1 MGDPTAPSQGNYL
14 LTTDGSG
21 TGSPTNSGPGAVG
34 VVLRNPRGLVVATIS
49 KSIGPATNT
58 EAEYQALI
66 EGLEIAR
73 SRGVDRIRI
82 FVDSELLVDQLTG
95 KASVKA
101 DHIRPLHREAG
112 RRLHEFSNWRISWI
126 PRAWNKEA
134 DLLATAAR
142 VPASDDQLPFADDV
156 PTTVQ
161 VINAEG
167 QAAWVSEHTDL
178 PQRIVEQVLDLEFE
192 FMIGVGIVQV
202 PDHEFRYYSPEEL
215 QHVGN
220 VVDTERLAQDAERFF
235 TIPAEVA
242 LLVFDAEYQFLK
254 MRGLAE

>member
-1 MGDPTAPSQGNYL
+1 M
-14 LTTDGSG
+14 
-21 TGSPTNSGPGAVG
+21 
-34 VVLRNPRGLVVATIS
+34 
-49 KSIGPATNT
+49 
-58 EAEYQALI
+58 
-66 EGLEIAR
+66 
-73 SRGVDRIRI
+73 
-82 FVDSELLVDQLTG
+82 
-95 KASVKA
+95 
-101 DHIRPLHREAG
+101 
-112 RRLHEFSNWRISWI
+112 
-126 PRAWNKEA
+126 
-134 DLLATAAR
+134 
-142 VPASDDQLPFADDV
+142 
-156 PTTVQ
+156 
-161 VINAEG
+161 
-167 QAAWVSEHTDL
+167 